1 MNAILKP
8 RTTDEVRDAVK
19 WAAAE
24 ETPLEII
31 GAGSK
36 KDLGRPVQ
44 AAHVLD
50 LSDLS
55 GIEVYEPAELVL
67 TLKAGTPIAEVEK
80 LVADNNQELSFE
92 PLDYGPLLGKEAGA
106 GTIGGVLAAN
116 LAGPRRLKSGAARDH
131 ILGMEAVSGRG
142 EIFNSGGRV
151 VKNVTGYDLPR
162 ALCGSWGTLAVAS
175 TVTLKVNPRPET
187 SVSLALAGLED
198 AAAITALC
206 AAMGSSAEVSAAAH
220 LPEGIAQRLNVA
232 GIDMA
237 QPVTLMRLE
246 GFGPSVD
253 YRFDAL
259 RNLLGAFGKVVRLD
273 NEVSLATWRA
283 IRDCQPFV
291 GAQTP
296 VWRLSVAP
304 GSGAAVVDA
313 LRSQLSLE
321 AFYDWSGGLIW
332 LHCLDGEVHDVPIRE
347 AIANNG
353 GGHATLI
360 RADGSTRLS
369 VPVFQPQPGPLA
381 ALAGRLKTQFD
392 PNGILNPG
400 RMAAGV

>member
-8 RTTDEVRDAVK
+8 RTTDELRDAVK

-24 ETPLEII
+24 ETPLEIL

-36 KDLGRPVQ
+36 KNLGRPVQ

-55 GIEVYEPAELVL
+55 GVDVYEPAELVL
-67 TLKAGTPIAEVEK
+67 TLKAGTPIAEVEQ

-92 PLDYGPLLGKEAGA
+92 PLDYGPLLGNEPGA
-106 GTIGGVLAAN
+106 GTIGGALAAN
-116 LAGPRRLKSGAARDH
+116 LAGPRRIKAGAARDH

-187 SVSLALAGLED
+187 SVTLLINGLED
-198 AAAITALC
+198 GAAISALC
-206 AAMGSSAEVSAAAH
+206 TAMGSSAEVSAAAH
-220 LPEGIAQRLNVA
+220 LPEGIAQRL
-232 GIDMA
+232 GIEGLDMPQSA
-237 QPVTLMRLE
+237 TVMRLE

-253 YRFDAL
+253 YRFEAL
-259 RNLLGAFGKVVRLD
+259 RKLLADYGGVTRIENNK
-273 NEVSLATWRA
+273 SLEIWKA
-283 IRDCQPFV
+283 IRDCQPFA
-291 GAQTP
+291 GAKTP

-304 GSGAAVVDA
+304 GSGAAVVEA
-313 LRSQLSLE
+313 LRNRLSVE
-321 AFYDWSGGLIW
+321 AFYDWSGGLVW
-332 LHCLDGEVHDVPIRE
+332 LHSLDGEVHDVPIRE
-347 AIANNG
+347 AVAENG

-369 VPVFQPQPGPLA
+369 VPVFQPQPAPLA
-381 ALAGRLKTQFD
+381 ALAGRLKSQFD

-400 RMAAGV
+400 RMVAGF